1 MIDFFLKRKQKFIK
15 FFIIGFLLAIL
26 NLLLIYFFVEILFF
40 NTKFLENVA
49 NIIVIEIGIILSFIF
64 NRNWTW
70 KNTSNNVQK
79 SIFVQLV
86 RFHTVV
92 GFTAVI
98 RIGLFAFFQWLNLNY
113 LFNTLLCILI
123 ASVFNF
129 VLYDLKVFNEK

>member
-1 MIDFFLKRKQKFIK
+1 VFDFFVNRKDKLLK
-15 FFIIGFLLAIL
+15 FFIIGTSLALL
-26 NLLLIYFFVEILFF
+26 NLLLIYFFVEILLF

-79 SIFVQLV
+79 SIFVQLLK
-86 RFHTVV
+86 FHSVV

-98 RIGLFAFFQWLNLNY
+98 RIGFFGFFQWLNFNY
-113 LFNTLLCILI
+113 LFNTLLCIII

>member
-1 MIDFFLKRKQKFIK
+1 MFDFFVNRKDKLLK
-15 FFIIGFLLAIL
+15 FFIIGTSLALL
-26 NLLLIYFFVEILFF
+26 NLLLIYFFVEILLF

-79 SIFVQLV
+79 SIFVQLLK
-86 RFHTVV
+86 FHSVV

-98 RIGLFAFFQWLNLNY
+98 RIGFFGFFQWLNFNY
-113 LFNTLLCILI
+113 LFNTLLCIII

-129 VLYDLKVFNEK
+129 VLYDL

>member
-1 MIDFFLKRKQKFIK
+1 MFDFFVNRKDKLLK
-15 FFIIGFLLAIL
+15 FFIIGTSLALL
-26 NLLLIYFFVEILFF
+26 NLLLIYFFVEILLF

-79 SIFVQLV
+79 SIFVQLLK
-86 RFHTVV
+86 FHSVV

-98 RIGLFAFFQWLNLNY
+98 RIGFFGFFQWLNFNY
-113 LFNTLLCILI
+113 LFNTLLCIII